1 MKASM
6 MVATVNIIIGNG
18 TGHHE
23 IIKNKAYSL
32 ATLKSDM
39 RLSLGQI
46 RAYFREGYHKKV
58 VNS

>member
-1 MKASM
+1 M

-32 ATLKSDM
+32 ATLKADM

-46 RAYFREGYHKKV
+46 RAYFREGYHKKP

>member
-23 IIKNKAYSL
+23 IIKNKAYSISS
-32 ATLKSDM
+32 LKNDM

-46 RAYFREGYHKKV
+46 RAYFREGYQKKV
-58 VNS
+58 VN